1 MVWDHPTYVPTNTRS
16 FGPNFEDEGSSEPD
30 TSGGFWDWW
39 RRNGEG
45 ATDILNAGLC
55 SINPRRAGCPGSRN
69 YYPPGSIPNDP
80 NNQTV
85 LYLIVGLVVL
95 MLFILIL
102 RK

>member
-16 FGPNFEDEGSSEPD
+16 FGPSLEDEGSSEPD

-39 RRNGEG
+39 RRNGDG

-69 YYPPGSIPNDP
+69 YPPAGNANDP